1 VHDDW
6 APGSS
11 AKETNR
17 IADDGFIDR
26 SNFQTSLH
34 NKLLNDDIM
43 MTDLAEEIASHAPM
57 PASTLTQLRK
67 TMHTQSAR
75 PAT

>member
-6 APGSS
+6 VTGSS
-11 AKETNR
+11 AKEANH

-43 MTDLAEEIASHAPM
+43 MTDLVEETASHAPM
-57 PASTLTQLRK
+57 PASTL
-67 TMHTQSAR
+67 
-75 PAT
+75 